1 MALAEW
7 RRSHMT
13 HPLPAP
19 ESADILVAEDDPIV
33 AKLLSHTLTRRGFTV
48 HHASDGQQA
57 VQLLQSM
64 APPRLVLLDVML
76 PHFSGFELI
85 AQIRAIPAWRA
96 VPIIMLT
103 SMSQEG
109 SVVRALEAGAN
120 DYIVKPFRPDE
131 LVARVRRFTSV
142 AVA

>member
-1 MALAEW
+1 MGLAVW
-7 RRSHMT
+7 RAHMT
-13 HPLPAP
+13 HPPSAAAR
-19 ESADILVAEDDPIV
+19 ADILIAEDDPIV
-33 AKLLSHTLTRRGFTV
+33 AKLLNHTLSRRGFTV
-48 HHASDGQQA
+48 HYASDGQQA
-57 VQLLQSM
+57 AELIRSM

-76 PHFSGFELI
+76 PHYNGFELI

-96 VPIIMLT
+96 VPIIVLT

-131 LVARVRRFTSV
+131 LVARVRRFTTV

>member
-1 MALAEW
+1 
-7 RRSHMT
+7 MT
-13 HPLPAP
+13 HPVPAP

-33 AKLLSHTLTRRGFTV
+33 GKLLSHTLSRRGFTV
-48 HHASDGQQA
+48 HHASDGQRA
-57 VQLLQSM
+57 AELIQSM

-142 AVA
+142 AAA

>member
-1 MALAEW
+1 MTNPHSTAE
-7 RRSHMT
+7 R
-13 HPLPAP
+13 
-19 ESADILVAEDDPIV
+19 ADILVAEDDPIV
-33 AKLLSHTLTRRGFTV
+33 AKLLSHTLTRRGFNV

-57 VQLLQSM
+57 VVLVNSM
-64 APPRLVLLDVML
+64 PVPRLVLLDLML
-76 PHFSGFELI
+76 PHVSGFQLI
-85 AQIRAIPAWRA
+85 AQIRALPAWRA
-96 VPIIMLT
+96 VPIIVLT

-142 AVA
+142 AAA